1 MNTKYIENKKQISE
15 KKGHRALH
23 CAQSLWRAYWRNQI
37 ERPDTIDSSKYYDL
51 LLHLGI
57 ESLPKNPHDGM
68 LEGRQTIFNWYIK
81 NAIRGY
87 LTDLAKAEEENNE

>member
-37 ERPDTIDSSKYYDL
+37 ERPDTIDSDKYYDL

-81 NAIRGY
+81 YNLHDELKA
-87 LTDLAKAEEENNE
+87 LALKEENNE